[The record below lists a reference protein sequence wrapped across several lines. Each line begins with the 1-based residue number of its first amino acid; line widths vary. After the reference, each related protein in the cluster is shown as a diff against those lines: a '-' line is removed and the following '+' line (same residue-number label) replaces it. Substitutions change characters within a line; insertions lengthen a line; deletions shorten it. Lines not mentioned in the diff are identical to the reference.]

1 MTHPIISVELI
12 EWFELFFSYI
22 IMAQLSYGFL
32 VLILGATIIEYYE
45 WGIFRPARTNFQKA
59 TNFFLKSI
67 IGIGPYFYYRY
78 SNYSFLKSKIYYM
91 GTLISMVILGFFLIG
106 CIRVIGK
113 ILVGTLR

>member
-1 MTHPIISVELI
+1 MLSEGVI

-45 WGIFRPARTNFQKA
+45 WGIFRPAETKFQKA

-67 IGIGPYFYYRY
+67 IGIGPYFYHRFSKYRV
-78 SNYSFLKSKIYYM
+78 LKSKLYYLI
-91 GTLISMVILGFFLIG
+91 TLIGLTVLGLILIG
-106 CIRVIGK
+106 VIRLIGRTIVK
-113 ILVGTLR
+113 IFI